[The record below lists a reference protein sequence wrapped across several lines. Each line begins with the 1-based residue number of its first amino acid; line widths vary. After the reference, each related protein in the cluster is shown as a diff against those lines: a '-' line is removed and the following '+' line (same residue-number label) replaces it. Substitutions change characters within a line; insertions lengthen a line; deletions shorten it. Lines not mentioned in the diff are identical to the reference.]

1 MFKFPL
7 AFIVSFYADD
17 GILSMK
23 RFSENQVLLQLWINS
38 FISFLPSWLKLHCC
52 QIWRDRIQINMQRK
66 KSKKSKE
73 FQLCG
78 YKKERMKQMTTF
90 RFYIVRWLN
99 LFHVF
104 KGEIENM
111 QKGHLDKRNWET

>member
-38 FISFLPSWLKLHCC
+38 FNSFLPS
-52 QIWRDRIQINMQRK
+52 
-66 KSKKSKE
+66 
-73 FQLCG
+73 
-78 YKKERMKQMTTF
+78 
-90 RFYIVRWLN
+90 
-99 LFHVF
+99 
-104 KGEIENM
+104 
-111 QKGHLDKRNWET
+111 